1 MSFRLYIQAKS
12 QVYIL
17 LVKLHIAVSTMNI
30 VALKLKL
37 CDRWFLYC
45 IITAD
50 NHNYHDVNREM
61 EVDLMGYR
69 LLVVSCKMGY
79 LFLAKVLTN
88 FNVQLLLANK
98 TFHNITCMVA
108 HT

>member
-1 MSFRLYIQAKS
+1 
-12 QVYIL
+12 
-17 LVKLHIAVSTMNI
+17 MNI

-37 CDRWFLYC
+37 CDHWFLYC

-50 NHNYHDVNREM
+50 KHNYHDVNREM
-61 EVDLMGYR
+61 EVDLMGY
-69 LLVVSCKMGY
+69 
-79 LFLAKVLTN
+79 LFLAKVLAN